1 MIRRDIEIINKLG
14 LHARAAAKLVA
25 VAGRYSARATLGRP
39 GQKGAD
45 AKSIMAMLMLAA
57 GKGSTLV
64 LECDGSDE
72 QEQADAICALVADYF
87 EEGE

>member
-1 MIRRDIEIINKLG
+1 M
-14 LHARAAAKLVA
+14 RAVTQIGVSAAKLVA
-25 VAGRYSARATLGRP
+25 VAGRFQARATLGRP
-39 GQKGAD
+39 GQKGSD

-57 GKGSTLV
+57 GKGTTLV

-72 QEQADAICALVADYF
+72 QEQADAICALVAGYF

>member
-25 VAGRYSARATLGRP
+25 VAGRYSARASLGRP

-57 GKGSTLV
+57 GKGTTLV

-72 QEQADAICALVADYF
+72 QEQANAICALVADYF

>member
-1 MIRRDIEIINKLG
+1 MIRRDLEIINKLG

-25 VAGRYSARATLGRP
+25 VAGRYSARASLGRA
-39 GQKGAD
+39 GEKGAD

-57 GKGSTLV
+57 GKGTTLV

-72 QEQADAICALVADYF
+72 QEQADAICALAADYF

>member
-1 MIRRDIEIINKLG
+1 MIRRDVEIINKLG

-25 VAGRYSARATLGRP
+25 VAGRYSARASLGRP

-45 AKSIMAMLMLAA
+45 AKSIMGMLMLAA
-57 GKGSTLV
+57 GKGTTLV

>member
-1 MIRRDIEIINKLG
+1 MIRRNIEIINKLG

-25 VAGRYSARATLGRP
+25 VAGRYGARASLGRP
-39 GQKGAD
+39 GQKGSD

-64 LECDGSDE
+64 LECDGDDE